1 MDEKATPDSQSQ
13 PHAQDHAH
21 AAGCFFCTTAMP
33 MLENALGNVC
43 SESTRDHFRNSRVEF
58 LKGMR
63 SLLDERI
70 SHLSREETKGTKV
83 TVE

>member
-1 MDEKATPDSQSQ
+1 MDEKTSTAGTHDHT
-13 PHAQDHAH
+13 HAG
-21 AAGCFFCTTAMP
+21 GCFFCDTAMP
-33 MLENALGNVC
+33 MLENLV

-58 LKGMR
+58 LKGLR

-70 SHLSREETKGTKV
+70 AHMSRAEAKGTKV

>member
-1 MDEKATPDSQSQ
+1 MEERNAGPET
-13 PHAQDHAH
+13 HAH
-21 AAGCFFCTTAMP
+21 THSQAHGCFFCATAMP
-33 MLENALGNVC
+33 MLERIW
-43 SESTRDHFRNSRVEF
+43 SEATRDHFRNSRVEF

-70 SHLSREETKGTKV
+70 AHLSREEAKGTRV

>member
-1 MDEKATPDSQSQ
+1 MPG
-13 PHAQDHAH
+13 
-21 AAGCFFCTTAMP
+21 GCFFCDTAMP
-33 MLENALGNVC
+33 ALENLV

-70 SHLSREETKGTKV
+70 AHLSRVRNPRARKL